1 MLQIEGFQKICNTQN
16 CPSNFLFVWLMTQ
29 YLIFTSYLVNCQWG
43 GWSQYSTCSKSCGG
57 GTQAKSRSK
66 TVEEKYGGKC
76 SNSYNKTRACNT
88 QNCPG
93 NFLFQKFLSYSYANL
108 CPNSNFDF
116 AKPFA
121 TIFVKK
127 VDEIKIWHS
136 EYITKGFLPLWYV
149 KSCM

>member
-16 CPSNFLFVWLMTQ
+16 CPSKFLFVWVMTQ

-76 SNSYNKTRACNT
+76 SNSYKETRACNT

-93 NFLFQKFLSYSYANL
+93 NFLFQKLSSYSYANL
-108 CPNSNFDF
+108 CPNSNFDI
-116 AKPFA
+116 AKP
-121 TIFVKK
+121 
-127 VDEIKIWHS
+127 
-136 EYITKGFLPLWYV
+136 
-149 KSCM
+149 